1 MNAPTLPALPVE
13 AAPYVA
19 LQREMH
25 DALLRQHPE
34 WMERDGNCS
43 KCDEYDRRFARSL
56 SLFLRLTKTGAS
68 LLALVFLNSCAS
80 PRSASSNPLGQQIA
94 QVDAAYRTLAADH
107 VAEYNTAVTAIAR
120 DIDGKTPVELR
131 NELDSVQVKVDQSK
145 IGLPLARY
153 HLAPRSRIPNES
165 ADVGIPM
172 LLDYDTS
179 RAPLY
184 PPDGL
189 TCSATAV
196 YRRVNGERHLSLIS
210 TRNTIELNGSTFALN
225 RDDAAPIAAMSSRGR
240 SVAGSGFKNMV
251 SPGSMRERTG
261 IFLTEPYDPNKAI
274 VLLVPGLQST
284 PFAFADLMKAMR
296 RDPEVSAHF
305 QVWTFLYGTGTPVL
319 FNALQLRQELEK
331 TVRDVDPGDRD
342 FATKHIVVLGHS
354 MGGLSAHTLV
364 SSSGDKLWNSLF
376 VVPPQRLRGD
386 RKVIGRFADGL
397 HFRRNPR
404 VVRVIFAATP
414 HRGSN
419 LAESWIGH
427 FAASLIHL
435 PTSLQTDIVG
445 VVSANQDAAS
455 PAAKAFDREMNFSSV
470 HTLSPRDPALHA
482 LVDLP
487 IEVPFHCIIGQKH
500 AGAVETSSDGVV
512 PYASSHLDGASSEL
526 AVRSGHGVCEN
537 PDAQRAV
544 IRILHLELNREK
556 RTNAVP
562 SSLAQR

>member
-1 MNAPTLPALPVE
+1 MTPRFTRLIKTNA
-13 AAPYVA
+13 
-19 LQREMH
+19 
-25 DALLRQHPE
+25 
-34 WMERDGNCS
+34 S
-43 KCDEYDRRFARSL
+43 F
-56 SLFLRLTKTGAS
+56 
-68 LLALVFLNSCAS
+68 LALVFLSSCAS
-80 PRSASSNPLGQQIA
+80 PSSTSSNRLEQQIA
-94 QVDAAYRTLAADH
+94 QADTAYRTLDTDH
-107 VAEYNTAVTAIAR
+107 VTDYNDAVAAIAR
-120 DIDGKTPVELR
+120 EIDGKTPAELR
-131 NELDSVQVKVDQSK
+131 SELGAIQVKVDESK
-145 IGLPLARY
+145 IQLPLARY
-153 HLAPRSRIPNES
+153 HLAPRSRMPDES
-165 ADVGIPM
+165 ADVGVPM

-189 TCSATAV
+189 ICSATAV

-210 TRNTIELNGSTFALN
+210 TQKTIELNGSTFALN

-240 SVAGSGFKNMV
+240 SVAHSGFRNMLR
-251 SPGSMRERTG
+251 PAAMRERTG

-274 VLLVPGLQST
+274 VLIVPGLQST
-284 PFAFADLMKAMR
+284 PFAFTDLMKAMR

-331 TVRDVDPGDRD
+331 TIRDVDPGDHD
-342 FATKHIVVLGHS
+342 FATRNIVVLGHS

-364 SSSGDKLWNSLF
+364 SSSGEKLWNSLF

-386 RKVIGRFADGL
+386 KKIISRFADGL

-427 FAASLIHL
+427 LAASLIHL
-435 PTSLQTDIVG
+435 PTSLRTDIVS
-445 VVSANQDAAS
+445 VVSANQDTAS

-487 IEVPFHCIIGQKH
+487 IEVPFHSIIGQNH

-526 AVRSGHGVCEN
+526 AVRSGHSVCEN
-537 PDAQRAV
+537 PDAQREV
-544 IRILHLELNREK
+544 IRILRLELNREK
-556 RTNAVP
+556 HTDAVP
-562 SSLAQR
+562 SLAQR